1 MSSRL
6 MSLLR
11 NDRNTE
17 EGRACLDE
25 GRAAGGGTFPICWVF
40 RLSAVSPRL
49 SSRRPLHTSSTR
61 AHMPLGWQGEHM
73 HSLRHP
79 LLHPMSSSRGF
90 ITSELGNV
98 WWSSQ
103 GRTSGE
109 WRGLAGGTSA
119 VGRVCVWLWRQC
131 GQLTYTFGCSYLHC

>member
-1 MSSRL
+1 MGSRL

-25 GRAAGGGTFPICWVF
+25 RRAAGGGTFPICWVF

-73 HSLRHP
+73 HSLDTHCCIPCHHRVV
-79 LLHPMSSSRGF
+79 F
-90 ITSELGNV
+90 TTSELGNV

-103 GRTSGE
+103 GRTSG
-109 WRGLAGGTSA
+109 
-119 VGRVCVWLWRQC
+119 
-131 GQLTYTFGCSYLHC
+131 